1 MIPSVSRIC
10 LSSHTAAC
18 PVGWRECAFE
28 IGSSGMHT
36 GIMAYTRGSAAQ
48 PQLVDCMFV
57 CTLVRAQ
64 LGVHVRLAGACEDKL
79 DAELQHALHG
89 VFGASEQLI
98 LR

>member
-1 MIPSVSRIC
+1 
-10 LSSHTAAC
+10 
-18 PVGWRECAFE
+18 
-28 IGSSGMHT
+28 MHT

-79 DAELQHALHG
+79 DAEL
-89 VFGASEQLI
+89 
-98 LR
+98 